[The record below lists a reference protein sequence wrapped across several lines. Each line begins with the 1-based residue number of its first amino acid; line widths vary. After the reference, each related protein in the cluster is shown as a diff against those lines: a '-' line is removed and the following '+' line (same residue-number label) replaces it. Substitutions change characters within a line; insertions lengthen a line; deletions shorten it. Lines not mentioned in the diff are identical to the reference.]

1 MHSEESQF
9 ERCFLSSF
17 SWIFHPFPCAADHF
31 SAGPGTGAVR
41 LCGNPRYKN
50 VPRRLPV
57 LHTHKRRYR
66 DIFLLCPQIS
76 YDFTC
81 VQYRN

>member
-31 SAGPGTGAVR
+31 SAGPVHSPDGTGDIR
-41 LCGNPRYKN
+41 SCPS
-50 VPRRLPV
+50 
-57 LHTHKRRYR
+57 HKRRYR